1 MEEARGRQGRVGG
14 TVKATKLYVHIATL
28 LFYLLSLWECF
39 SFMISSLFFF
49 LPGSCT
55 HPPTHQQSSPFI
67 PALHLLGKGSA
78 TTIKRCG
85 HTVPHSF
92 VILRI
97 EQPHAGRCC
106 RCHLAFLFYFI
117 CQACLPNERAPVEP
131 ETREQQES
139 LNTRGSCTAAKEV
152 IYIILP

>member
-1 MEEARGRQGRVGG
+1 MPWEGSKRRKEEKTHRESVCVGIATEGVRSVKRKGSDQRRDETMVEARGRQGRVGG

-49 LPGSCT
+49 FFFLPGSCT

-67 PALHLLGKGSA
+67 PALHLLGKGSSTA
-78 TTIKRCG
+78 IKRCG

-92 VILRI
+92 VTLRI
-97 EQPHAGRCC
+97 E
-106 RCHLAFLFYFI
+106 
-117 CQACLPNERAPVEP
+117 
-131 ETREQQES
+131 
-139 LNTRGSCTAAKEV
+139 
-152 IYIILP
+152 